1 MAPSLR
7 SGEQGQGVRVTAH
20 HPRRPRVACAASACA
35 APRGFA
41 VLASAL
47 PRPAPCAVMDDS
59 PSLPEPVC
67 GLYPLRVEH
76 ALSLMKAVS
85 NAHKDKTP
93 GKEAALTP
101 FLKHAK
107 NRQEAR
113 HDYHDL

>member
-1 MAPSLR
+1 
-7 SGEQGQGVRVTAH
+7 
-20 HPRRPRVACAASACA
+20 
-35 APRGFA
+35 
-41 VLASAL
+41 
-47 PRPAPCAVMDDS
+47 MDDS

-67 GLYPLRVEH
+67 GLCPLRVEH